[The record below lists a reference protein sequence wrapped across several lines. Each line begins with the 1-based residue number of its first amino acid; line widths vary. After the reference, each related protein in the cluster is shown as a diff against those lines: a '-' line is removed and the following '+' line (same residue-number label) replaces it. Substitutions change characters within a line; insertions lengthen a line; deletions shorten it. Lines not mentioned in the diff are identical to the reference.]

1 MGTTRRSRQLLA
13 LGVGAAL
20 LAGCAGGGTSDGSES
35 AAPGGGEAAD
45 AMTEWIDETIAGM
58 SLEEKVGQL
67 FVTYVYGT
75 SADTAHDSNLEE
87 FGLATPAEII
97 QRYHLGGIIHFSWT
111 DSLESP
117 RQVAELSN
125 GVQDAA
131 LSSGA
136 GVPLTI
142 SIDQEQGAVLRFGAP
157 ATEFPGSM
165 ALGAG
170 RSVEDARAAAAITGQ
185 ELRAVGITQNFAPV
199 ADVNVNPANP
209 VIGVR
214 SFSSDPELAADFVTA
229 QVEGYQDSDAPE
241 RTVSSSIKHFPG
253 HGDTNVDS
261 HHDLPVIEHTREEWE
276 ELDAPPFRAAI
287 EAGAD
292 SVMSGHLMV
301 PGLDDSGMPATLS
314 PTILTGMLREE
325 LGFDGLIYTDSLQ
338 MEGVRSQYPDDRIP
352 VLALLAGADQLLMPQ
367 HLDVAVQGVLDAVGS
382 GELTEERIEES
393 VRRVLRAKWDRGIVA
408 EPHVDPDHAEAFVG
422 SEEHLATA
430 REITDRTVT
439 VLRNDADLLPLDSA
453 PGSVLVAGWDEA
465 TTAALAEGFGER
477 GATTTTLPND
487 FQPSREQIGR
497 ATAAAGE
504 HDLTV
509 VLTNGAWQ
517 DARSG
522 QRDLVR
528 ELVATGQPVVAVAV
542 RDPYDAAY
550 VEEAGTWVATHS
562 FNRVT
567 MGSLA
572 RVLLG
577 ETSPRGSL
585 PVSVPEPAG
594 SGDRFPFGH
603 GLSW

>member
-20 LAGCAGGGTSDGSES
+20 LAGCAGGGTPDGSES
-35 AAPGGGEAAD
+35 EAPGGDGTAD

-87 FGLATPAEII
+87 FGLATPEEII

-111 DSLESP
+111 DSLENP

-170 RSVEDARAAAAITGQ
+170 RSVEDARTAAAITGQ

-229 QVEGYQDSDAPE
+229 QVEGYQDSDVPE

-287 EAGAD
+287 AAGAD

-314 PTILTGMLREE
+314 PAILTGMLRDE

-367 HLDVAVQGVLDAVGS
+367 HLDVAITGVLEAVRS

-393 VRRVLRAKWDRGIVA
+393 VRRVLRAKWERGIVA
-408 EPHVDPDHAEAFVG
+408 EPHVDPDHAAAFVG
-422 SEEHLATA
+422 SEEHLSSA

-439 VLRNDADLLPLDSA
+439 VLRNDADLLPLDTA
-453 PGSVLVAGWDEA
+453 PERVLVAGWDQA
-465 TTAALAEGFGER
+465 TTGALAERLTER
-477 GATTTTLPND
+477 GAATTTLPND
-487 FQPSREQIGR
+487 FEPSQAQIRR
-497 ATAAAGE
+497 ATTAAGE

-517 DARSG
+517 DGRSG

-528 ELVATGQPVVAVAV
+528 ALAATGRPVVAVAV

-550 VEEAGTWVATHS
+550 VEEAETWVATHS

-567 MGSLA
+567 MESLA

-577 ETSPRGSL
+577 ETSPQGSL
-585 PVSVPEPAG
+585 PVPVPRPDG
-594 SGDRFPFGH
+594 SGDRYPFGH